1 MPEAKMKEV
10 ADAADMVVNGYAYTR
25 IEDNVR
31 VLNLRTGKV
40 ALVTSGHEVSE
51 TNMDDMDLGVAMRY
65 LIENEQFMR

>member
-1 MPEAKMKEV
+1 MSEAKMKEV

-25 IEDNVR
+25 IEDNIR
-31 VLNLRTGKV
+31 VLNLRTGKA

-51 TNMDDMDLGVAMRY
+51 TNMDDLDLGVAMRY